1 MSRRGA
7 SAKLWNRSVIVMFLI
22 IVLGFGLVS
31 SRLLYLQTFQA
42 EELQHRAVEQQL
54 SDTLLP
60 AKRGSIFDRNGNVL
74 AQSVTVWDIVLEPAS
89 IKNDE
94 DREIIAK
101 GLSEILK
108 VDYNKLLEQTHE
120 NNFYSVVKTKVDT
133 DVKDRVLDFCQKL
146 RDDGVSGIVD
156 TIENYKRYYTNDN
169 FLADVLGFVGA
180 DSQGLAG
187 VEYQYDEYLTGKS
200 GRLISARNAV
210 GGEMP
215 FDNEQKIDAVD
226 GYNLTLTID
235 EYIQSVMEKYV
246 RETIDEFRVANR
258 GCAIMMN
265 VKTGAILGFAC
276 EDSFNP
282 NEPFKIANTKI
293 KEELDKLP
301 EDKQDEAYGKAQTRQ
316 WRNKGVSDTYVPGS
330 VFKMVTASAVLS
342 EGLIKKDTR
351 FECEGIYYPF
361 EGSRGIS
368 CWLSLGHGEQTLEQ
382 ALCNSCNPA
391 FMQMGFML
399 GRETF
404 YEYYVA
410 FGLSEKTG
418 IDLPGESDD
427 YFFQHDGVCGMD
439 LTDLAVASFGQN
451 FKITPI
457 QMLSACAAIA
467 NKGKLLT
474 PYVVQNISDSKG
486 NVVKTTEVKERHQ
499 AISEDVAK
507 QVCKML
513 QNNVLHGGGT
523 NGYIAGYRIA
533 AKTGTSQKIV
543 DEDGNPTN
551 DYVGSFC
558 GFAPADDPEIALICY
573 FDTPDPEINYY
584 GSAVAGPCFRNILGD
599 VLPYLG
605 IEKVYSKEELN
616 NLDTVT
622 GAFIG
627 ANVKDAETL
636 ITSSHLKYKVVGS
649 GDTVLAQNPA
659 PYTTIPKDGTVI
671 LYTDPP
677 KEGEDTIEK
686 ETVTVPDFSNK
697 TLTEVNRIA
706 AEVDLNISISG
717 SLSSE
722 GSSYAKSQDIAP
734 GTKVVPFTVIK
745 VTFNQDNSI
754 M

>member
-1 MSRRGA
+1 MSKRGA
-7 SAKLWNRSVIVMFLI
+7 SAKLWNRSIWIMVLI

-31 SRLLYLQTFQA
+31 GRLLYLQTVQA
-42 EELQHRAVEQQL
+42 EDLQHRAVDQQL

-60 AKRGSIFDRNGNVL
+60 AKRGSIYDRNGNVL

-89 IKNDE
+89 IKTDE
-94 DREIIAK
+94 DREIIAR

-146 RDDGVSGIVD
+146 REDGVSGMVD

-169 FLADVLGFVGA
+169 FLADVLGFVGS

-187 VEYQYDEYLTGKS
+187 VEYQYDEYLTGKT

-246 RETIDEFRVANR
+246 RETIDEFKVKNR

-276 EDSFNP
+276 EGSFNP
-282 NEPFKIANTKI
+282 NEPFKIANETLKA
-293 KEELDKLP
+293 ELDKLP
-301 EDKQDEAYGKAQTRQ
+301 EDQQDAAYAKAQTSQ

-342 EGLIKKDTR
+342 EGLNKKDTVY
-351 FECEGIYYPF
+351 ECTGSYVPF
-361 EGSRGIS
+361 EGSGPIT
-368 CWLSLGHGEQTLEQ
+368 CWLHGGHGDQNLEQ

-399 GRETF
+399 GREKF

-410 FGLSEKTG
+410 FGFSEKTG
-418 IDLPGESDD
+418 IDLPGESED

-457 QMLSACAAIA
+457 QMLCACSAIA

-474 PYVVQNISDSKG
+474 PYVVQSISDSNG

-513 QNNVLHGGGT
+513 QNNVISGGGT

-543 DEDGNPTN
+543 DENGNETD
-551 DYVGSFC
+551 DYIGSFC

-605 IEKVYSKEELN
+605 VEKVYSPEELD
-616 NLDTVT
+616 NLDTITSDYV
-622 GAFIG
+622 GES
-627 ANVKDAETL
+627 VKDAA
-636 ITSSHLKYKVVGS
+636 SFVVNAHLKYKVVGS
-649 GDTVLAQNPA
+649 GNTVLAQNPPA
-659 PYTTIPKDGTVI
+659 YTTIPKQGTVI
-671 LYTDPP
+671 LYTEEP
-677 KEGEDTIEK
+677 KEGEEYAQDSMVK
-686 ETVTVPDFSNK
+686 VPDFSNM
-697 TLTEVNRIA
+697 TLTEVNRLA
-706 AEVDLNISISG
+706 ADLNLNISISG

-722 GSSYAKSQDIAP
+722 GSSYAKTQDIAP
-734 GTKVVPFTVIK
+734 DTEVPPFTVVK

-754 M
+754 L